1 MRPAVQGGQA
11 PSLLSSARLSDQDL
25 ASIAEAR
32 ALLRRTRKAF
42 EAFRAFDQA
51 RVDRIVH
58 AGVEAG
64 YGSAS
69 RLAELAVEE
78 TRIGSVVGKT
88 AKNRFATRGLWAAVR
103 GMRTCGILSED
114 PRRGLME
121 VAHPF
126 GVVAAIIPT
135 TNPTSTALFKALI
148 CLKSRNGMVASP
160 HPRAARCIAES
171 VRVIH
176 DAAVDAGAPRDIVTC
191 LTAVS
196 LEGTQELM
204 RHAETDV
211 ILATGGSGLVKEA
224 YSSGKPAFGV
234 GPGNV
239 PVYVD
244 RSADVAFTARCLVD
258 SKTFDNGTICASE
271 QAIVADRPIA
281 ERLLTELKARGCH
294 VCTPAEVKQLDR
306 IVLHRGGMNPAIVGL
321 SAHAVAALAGFDVPP
336 RTTVLIAPTGG
347 VGPEF
352 PVSHEK
358 LCPLLAWYEV
368 DGHEEGCR
376 RSLEVLRYGGLGH
389 TLVLHGK
396 DEAVLRAFALE
407 KPVNRLVV
415 NSPSSQGAVGFT
427 TELFPSMTL
436 GCGSFGGNIT
446 SDNIGP
452 QHLLNIKRVARAK
465 PSYVDGTLTDEF
477 PYLPPIAS
485 ADSAPAASPWDVP
498 FGLGVGNDPH
508 GCVGHDTPSGGADR
522 SAPGRPPENP
532 ARTFRPAGAFSRDDL
547 RGIIAARL
555 KEGAA
560 ARPSPPAGGAVAPS
574 APKSPPAGAG
584 DAY

>member
-1 MRPAVQGGQA
+1 MVISVR
-11 PSLLSSARLSDQDL
+11 LLDLDL

-32 ALLRRTRKAF
+32 ALLKRTRA
-42 EAFRAFDQA
+42 AFDVYRTFDQR
-51 RVDRIVH
+51 RVDRVVY
-58 AGVEAG
+58 AAVEAG
-64 YGSAS
+64 YGSAR

-78 TRIGSVVGKT
+78 SKLGTVVGKT
-88 AKNRFATRGLWAAVR
+88 AKNRFATRGLWAAIR
-103 GMRTCGILSED
+103 GMKTCGILSED
-114 PRRGLME
+114 PARGLME

-126 GVVAAIIPT
+126 GVVAAVIPT

-171 VRVIH
+171 VRVVH
-176 DAAVDAGAPRDIVTC
+176 DAAVEAGAPRDIVTC
-191 LTAVS
+191 MTAVS
-196 LEGTQELM
+196 LEGTQALM
-204 RHAETDV
+204 RHDGTDC
-211 ILATGGSGLVKEA
+211 ILATGGSALVKEA

-239 PVYVD
+239 PVFVD
-244 RSADVAFTARCLVD
+244 RSADVAHAARCLVD

-271 QAIVADRPIA
+271 QAVVADRPIA
-281 ERLLTELKARGCH
+281 DKLLDELRRRGAH
-294 VCTPAEVKQLDR
+294 VCSADEVKKLDR

-321 SAHAVAALAGFDVPP
+321 SAQAVAKLAGFDVPAA
-336 RTTVLIAPTGG
+336 TTVLIAPTAG

-352 PVSHEK
+352 PTSHET
-358 LCPLLAWYEV
+358 LCPLLAWYVV

-376 RSLEVLRYGGLGH
+376 RCLEVLRYGGLGH
-389 TLVLHGK
+389 TLVLHGT

-407 KPVNRLVV
+407 KPVNRMVV

-452 QHLLNIKRVARAK
+452 QHLLNVKRVARVK
-465 PSYVDGTLTDEF
+465 PAYRDGTFSDEF
-477 PYLPPIAS
+477 PHLPPVDAG
-485 ADSAPAASPWDVP
+485 AGCPTASPWDAP
-498 FGLGVGNDPH
+498 FGLGAAGENACFSP
-508 GCVGHDTPSGGADR
+508 GAGR
-522 SAPGRPPENP
+522 ETAPAAPPPENP
-532 ARTFRPAGAFSRDDL
+532 ARTFRPAGAFSREAL
-547 RGIIAARL
+547 RGIIAAELGR
-555 KEGAA
+555 GPGG
-560 ARPSPPAGGAVAPS
+560 RPNPPAAEAP
-574 APKSPPAGAG
+574 PPATPRSKPAGSG

>member
-1 MRPAVQGGQA
+1 M
-11 PSLLSSARLSDQDL
+11 DQDL

-176 DAAVDAGAPRDIVTC
+176 DAAVEAGAPRDIVTC

-281 ERLLTELKARGCH
+281 ERLLAELKARGCH

-321 SAHAVAALAGFDVPP
+321 SAHAVAALAGFGVPP

-485 ADSAPAASPWDVP
+485 ADAAPAASPWDVP

-508 GCVGHDTPSGGADR
+508 GCVGHDTPSGGVDR
-522 SAPGRPPENP
+522 SASGRPPENP

>member
-1 MRPAVQGGQA
+1 LTD
-11 PSLLSSARLSDQDL
+11 SDL
-25 ASIAEAR
+25 ASIADAR
-32 ALLRRTRKAF
+32 ALLGRARKAF
-42 EAFRAFDQA
+42 EAYRGFDQA

-58 AGVEAG
+58 AAVEAG
-64 YGSAS
+64 YGAAR
-69 RLAELAVEE
+69 RLAEMAVEE
-78 TRIGSVVGKT
+78 TRLGTIPGKT
-88 AKNRFATRGLWAAVR
+88 AKNRFATRGLWAAIR

-114 PRRGLME
+114 PVRGVTE

-148 CLKSRNGMVASP
+148 CLKSRNAMVASP

-171 VRVIH
+171 IRVIAE
-176 DAAVDAGAPRDIVTC
+176 AATAAGAPADLVSC
-191 LTAVS
+191 MTAVA

-204 RHAETDV
+204 RHRETDV

-244 RSADVAFTARCLVD
+244 RSADPAFTARCLVD
-258 SKTFDNGTICASE
+258 SKTFDHGTICASE
-271 QAIVADRPIA
+271 QAVVADRPIA
-281 ERLLTELKARGCH
+281 ARLLEELRRRGAY
-294 VCTPAEVKQLDR
+294 VCGADEVKKLDR
-306 IVLHRGGMNPAIVGL
+306 VVLHRGGMNPAIVGL
-321 SAHAVAALAGFDVPP
+321 SAYAVAALAGFAVPEA
-336 RTTVLIAPTGG
+336 TTVLIAPAHG
-347 VGPEF
+347 VGPEH

-376 RSLEVLRYGGLGH
+376 RALEILRYGGLGH
-389 TLVLHGK
+389 TLVLHGR
-396 DEAVLRAFALE
+396 DEAILRAFALE

-465 PSYVDGTLTDEF
+465 PSYVDGSLTDEF
-477 PYLPPIAS
+477 PYLPPVS
-485 ADSAPAASPWDVP
+485 AADAAPTASPWEAP
-498 FGLGVGNDPH
+498 FRARP
-508 GCVGHDTPSGGADR
+508 GAE
-522 SAPGRPPENP
+522 SAFATSAAEARPPENP
-532 ARTFRPAGAFSRDDL
+532 ARSFRPAGAFSRDDL
-547 RGIIAARL
+547 RSIIAAKL
-555 KEGAA
+555 GEGAA
-560 ARPSPPAGGAVAPS
+560 ARPSPPAGGAAASPASKTPS
-574 APKSPPAGAG
+574 AGAG